1 MAGTIGIGVLFFVG
15 VTLTLGLIV
24 RGVRHRDVPA
34 LLVASTLIFLGPLA
48 VTCARMAIRLANDA
62 PALSKQLAIAAAVT
76 SSLGVA
82 SSALVTAF
90 VFRRGSGLGWLTT
103 ALLVTAM
110 FACVVG
116 AATADGGMDLRHTP
130 SGYRLGYQVLQ
141 LGTILWAAVEAF
153 ATWSFL
159 RRRMKLGI
167 ASVIVV
173 NRIALWSVASFA
185 ASIGMAISF
194 FAAFLGLHYAGNLVE
209 IPVAVLGVVAAT
221 ALWLSF
227 LPPARYRAWIERR
240 SPAAAAPTVSA
251 PLAPHWPLD

>member
-1 MAGTIGIGVLFFVG
+1 VAGTIGIGVLFVVG
-15 VTLTLGLIV
+15 VALTLGLIV

-48 VTCARMAIRLANDA
+48 VSCARMAIRLAHEA

-90 VFRRGSGLGWLTT
+90 VFRRGSRIGWLAT

-110 FACVVG
+110 FACVIG

-130 SGYRLGYQVLQ
+130 SGFRLAYQMLQ

-159 RRRMKLGI
+159 RRRVRLGI
-167 ASVIVV
+167 GNALVV
-173 NRIALWSVASFA
+173 NRIALWSLASLA

-194 FAAFLGLHYAGNLVE
+194 FSAFLGLRYAGDVVE
-209 IPVAVLGVVAAT
+209 IPVAVLGLVAAT

-227 LPPARYRAWIERR
+227 VPPARYRAWIERR
-240 SPAAAAPTVSA
+240 SPASVAEAERA
-251 PLAPHWPLD
+251 PLAPHWPLG